1 MTRHDPTTPDPTLD
15 PTLDAL
21 LICTPDGVAVAPA
34 VATKRCARCGEAK
47 AREHYNH
54 EKRKR
59 DGLSAWCKAC
69 KSADQARRRKEILA
83 SDEDWKIRRRTYGQL
98 ARLIEK
104 GALEKPAACPTCHNV
119 VATRELQARFDVA
132 TDPLSVTWRCRACA
146 LEESGRSLLRVCAW
160 CDEPFRAQTHQLR
173 RGAGKYCSVRCRNA
187 WMKKTAEH
195 VRKDGP
201 GRSKAVNVYV
211 DDRF

>member
-1 MTRHDPTTPDPTLD
+1 MNRNDT
-15 PTLDAL
+15 AL
-21 LICTPDGVAVAPA
+21 MICTDNGVAVAPVAA
-34 VATKRCARCGEAK
+34 VKRCARCGIEK
-47 AREHYNH
+47 TRESYNH

-69 KSADQARRRKEILA
+69 KSADQSRRRKEILA
-83 SDEDWKIRRRTYGQL
+83 GDEDWRQRRRVFAQL
-98 ARLIEK
+98 ARLVDK
-104 GALEKPAACPTCHNV
+104 GALEKPGACPTCGKV
-119 VATRELQARFDVA
+119 VPTREMQAKFAVA
-132 TDPLSVTWRCRACA
+132 TDPFSVIWRCRACA
-146 LEESGRSLLRVCAW
+146 LEELGKSMLRVCAW

-195 VRKDGP
+195 VRAVGE
-201 GRSKAVNVYV
+201 RTKAERVYV